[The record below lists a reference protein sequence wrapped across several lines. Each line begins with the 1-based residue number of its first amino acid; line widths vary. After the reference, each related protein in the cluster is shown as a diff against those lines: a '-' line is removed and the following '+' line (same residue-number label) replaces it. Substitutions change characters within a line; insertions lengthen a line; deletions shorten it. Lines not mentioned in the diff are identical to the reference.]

1 MYLYTSTYLQL
12 PCTKL
17 IKLRKCTVDGFTI
30 TSVFGDEG
38 SKVKVGAV
46 FIHLIIE
53 YFRFDH
59 RGLLILEVTHQIEI
73 ISMGE
78 CYLMNKWRR
87 DPE

>member
-1 MYLYTSTYLQL
+1 MIYLNKPQIVPSDD
-12 PCTKL
+12 
-17 IKLRKCTVDGFTI
+17 IKLSKC
-30 TSVFGDEG
+30 VFGDEG
-38 SKVKVGAV
+38 FKVKVGVV

-59 RGLLILEVTHQIEI
+59 RGLSILEVTHQIEI